1 MVEVKDVLRLQTS
14 TTSRDYRACS
24 GKEAMMR
31 IVYISTAGSGDP
43 TKASLPWHL
52 AVNGSVEEGHDVVMV
67 MAGDSTDLV
76 VGAASDSIEGV
87 GVPPLR
93 DLLQK
98 ARKHEVPVFV

>member
-1 MVEVKDVLRLQTS
+1 
-14 TTSRDYRACS
+14 
-24 GKEAMMR
+24 MR

-76 VGAASDSIEGV
+76 VGGAADSVEGV

-93 DLLQK
+93 ELLQK